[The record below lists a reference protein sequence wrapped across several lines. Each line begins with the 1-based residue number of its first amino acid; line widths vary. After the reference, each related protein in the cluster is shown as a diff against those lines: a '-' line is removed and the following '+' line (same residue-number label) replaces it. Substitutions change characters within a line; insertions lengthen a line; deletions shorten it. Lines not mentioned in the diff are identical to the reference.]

1 MPDTH
6 YCFTAGKDK
15 TVKYWD
21 LDRRGEVA
29 ALEGHAAEVWALGL
43 SSDGSLLVS
52 AGADRGLRVWER
64 TEEPIF
70 LEEERERRLE
80 SLFESQ
86 LEVGSEPSPFSPPF
100 WLHNKCIIN
109 ASCIIH
115 AS

>member
-1 MPDTH
+1 MADTH

-15 TVKYWD
+15 AVKYWD

-29 ALEGHAAEVWALGL
+29 VLEGHAAEVWALGL

-80 SLFESQ
+80 SLFESE
-86 LEVGSEPSPFSPPF
+86 LEVLAPP
-100 WLHNKCIIN
+100 LLSRALKRVLERVCLRL
-109 ASCIIH
+109 CQT
-115 AS
+115 